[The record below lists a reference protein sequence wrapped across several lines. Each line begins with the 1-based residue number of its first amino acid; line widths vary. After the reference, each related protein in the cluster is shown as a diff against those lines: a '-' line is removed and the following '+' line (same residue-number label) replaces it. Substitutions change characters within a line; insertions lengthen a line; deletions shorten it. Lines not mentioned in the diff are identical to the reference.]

1 MRTKNIRRSQF
12 PMLSMLT
19 RLVCVSVLLAA
30 LANAAIAYTLVF
42 RDGHRIEVPS
52 VFTVTPTTFTCEVA
66 PGINKTVQLI
76 LIDVAGTERAN
87 NEAPGSF
94 LKHAAPAV
102 ASASPPPT
110 RRAERTLTNRDLEPS
125 RQRRIESEKN
135 YEQRRIELG
144 LPSIEETRRRQA
156 LEEESTLALAQER
169 AAAEANDEAYW
180 HSRARTLRNE
190 ILTVD
195 AEINYVRARLGPVLQ
210 FPLATQSFVT
220 GTFGRPFAGR
230 FPTGQSGAGRMGTM
244 AAPPMGSQGLTNM
257 GSVALRPS
265 RPPAGFGFPR
275 AAIGSSFPVLPFAY
289 GENSYASADLSVR
302 LNSLLVR
309 RAGLEALW
317 RELENE
323 ARIARV
329 PQVWLAP

>member
-1 MRTKNIRRSQF
+1 MRTKNILRSPF
-12 PMLSMLT
+12 SMLSMLT

-30 LANAAIAYTLVF
+30 LAHAAIAYTLVF

-52 VFTVTPTTFTCEVA
+52 VFTLTPTTFTYEAA
-66 PGINKTVQLI
+66 PAINKTVQLI
-76 LIDVAGTERAN
+76 LIDVPATERAN
-87 NEAPGSF
+87 REAPGSF
-94 LKHAAPAV
+94 FKHEAPAV
-102 ASASPPPT
+102 DSSAAPPT
-110 RRAERTLTNRDLEPS
+110 RRAERTLTNRDLEPI
-125 RQRRIESEKN
+125 RQRRIASEKN

-156 LEEESTLALAQER
+156 LEEESTLALARER

-180 HSRARTLRNE
+180 HSRAGELRSE

-195 AEINYVRARLGPVLQ
+195 AEINYLRGRLGPVFQ

-220 GTFGRPFAGR
+220 GVRPFAGR
-230 FPTGQSGAGRMGTM
+230 FPAGQPGAGRMGTI
-244 AAPPMGSQGLTNM
+244 AALPQGSRGLTNM

-265 RPPAGFGFPR
+265 RPSFGFPR
-275 AAIGSSFPVLPFAY
+275 AAIGSSFQVLPFPY
-289 GENSYASADLSVR
+289 GESSYVGADLGVR

-309 RAGLEALW
+309 RAGLDALW

-323 ARIARV
+323 ARIAKV